1 MTIEKLKYGTINQS
15 NRKEKYAISTEN
27 RRLMWEYIIDPLV
40 LELDKNYSTA
50 EEYHKIRNK
59 VSIEKNI
66 QVQKCLGGLVS
77 LLLKGILTQ
86 DKKYYSI
93 HYKLIPY
100 MRKNANLDY
109 EIVLREVRSKN
120 KSSDIDHSAS
130 IVYFIL
136 FLLLFAFYRF
146 IIGCYIDTEKAKATI

>member
-27 RRLMWEYIIDPLV
+27 RRLMGEYIICPLV

-50 EEYHKIRNK
+50 EEYYKMRNK

-66 QVQKCLGGLVS
+66 LSSKMSGGLVS

-93 HYKLIPY
+93 HYKLIHY

-109 EIVLREVRSKN
+109 EIVLREVRSK
-120 KSSDIDHSAS
+120 K
-130 IVYFIL
+130 
-136 FLLLFAFYRF
+136 
-146 IIGCYIDTEKAKATI
+146 

>member
-27 RRLMWEYIIDPLV
+27 HRLMGEYIICPLV

-50 EEYHKIRNK
+50 EEYHKMRNK

-66 QVQKCLGGLVS
+66 LSSKMSGGLVS

-100 MRKNANLDY
+100 MRIRSQLDY
-109 EIVLREVRSKN
+109 GTVLREICSK
-120 KSSDIDHSAS
+120 K
-130 IVYFIL
+130 
-136 FLLLFAFYRF
+136 
-146 IIGCYIDTEKAKATI
+146 